1 MELVLTEN
9 QLKHLLSRCIG
20 RYLLESDNNFIMLI
34 GKQYLL
40 HETLH
45 IKHHLENK

>member
-9 QLKHLLSRCIG
+9 QLKHLLSRGIG

-34 GKQYLL
+34 GK
-40 HETLH
+40 HITH